1 VEKNH
6 VNKNAHSQIRTN
18 QIGLWL
24 ASGALALTLVMS
36 SFYIADSITG
46 KSNLRNV
53 LATIGFC
60 PQIETIAS
68 RTMTPTPSPTQ
79 DSDATSP
86 GSDEANNQPGQAGT
100 NGASGQD
107 GEAGTEGESGL
118 DGEDGTTGAA
128 GTTGEPGTPGAPGPA
143 GPAGEKGEPGEIGEA
158 GPAGPAGAQGPAG
171 TCTAILDLELFDGNI
186 VPAVDNI
193 YTLGSS
199 ELRWKDL
206 QLGPGTLYIED
217 AITGEQVGVTV
228 NEGSFLIDGAESL
241 RLGNIRLTATG
252 LESILNDQDITI
264 GNLGDTGY
272 VVLARGLK
280 FPDGTIQSTA
290 GGAGSVGPEGPAG
303 PPGPQGEPGDLD
315 GFIET
320 NACVENKHGPM
331 LGPID
336 LGTCAENKKNNGTDI
351 KILMRLP

>member
-1 VEKNH
+1 MEKNH

-18 QIGLWL
+18 QISLGL
-24 ASGALALTLVMS
+24 ASAALAITLVMS
-36 SFYIADSITG
+36 GFYMADTITG
-46 KSNLRNV
+46 KSNFRNV

-60 PQIETIAS
+60 PQLETAQ
-68 RTMTPTPSPTQ
+68 PKATPSASSEPEQ
-79 DSDATSP
+79 PESDSSESNAPEQTGVS
-86 GSDEANNQPGQAGT
+86 GE
-100 NGASGQD
+100 SGQD
-107 GEAGTEGESGL
+107 GA
-118 DGEDGTTGAA
+118 DGADGADGK
-128 GTTGEPGTPGAPGPA
+128 P
-143 GPAGEKGEPGEIGEA
+143 GPAGEKGEPGDQGET
-158 GPAGPAGAQGPAG
+158 GPAGPAGTQGPAG
-171 TCTAILDLELFDGNI
+171 TCSAILDLELFNGNI
-186 VPAVDNI
+186 VPAVDNV
-193 YTLGSS
+193 YTLGSA

-290 GGAGSVGPEGPAG
+290 GSGGAVGPEGPAG
-303 PPGPQGEPGDLD
+303 PPGPQGDPGDLG
-315 GFIET
+315 GFVET
-320 NACVENKHGPM
+320 DACVENKHGPM

-336 LGTCAENKKNNGTDI
+336 LGTCADNKKTNGTDI
-351 KILMRLP
+351 KILMKLP

>member
-1 VEKNH
+1 MEKNH

-18 QIGLWL
+18 QISLGL
-24 ASGALALTLVMS
+24 ASVALVTTLVMS
-36 SFYIADSITG
+36 GFYVADTISG

-60 PQIETIAS
+60 PQLETAQ
-68 RTMTPTPSPTQ
+68 PKATPSASSEPEQ
-79 DSDATSP
+79 PESDSSESNAPEQTGVS
-86 GSDEANNQPGQAGT
+86 
-100 NGASGQD
+100 GASGQD
-107 GEAGTEGESGL
+107 GADGADGADGKPGPAGEQ
-118 DGEDGTTGAA
+118 
-128 GTTGEPGTPGAPGPA
+128 GEPGDQGETGPA
-143 GPAGEKGEPGEIGEA
+143 GPAGT
-158 GPAGPAGAQGPAG
+158 QGPAG
-171 TCTAILDLELFDGNI
+171 TCSAILDLELFNGNI
-186 VPAVDNI
+186 VPAVDNV
-193 YTLGSS
+193 YTLGSA

-290 GGAGSVGPEGPAG
+290 GSGGAVGPEGPAG
-303 PPGPQGEPGDLD
+303 PPGPQGEPGDLG
-315 GFIET
+315 GFVET
-320 NACVENKHGPM
+320 DACVENKHGPM

-336 LGTCAENKKNNGTDI
+336 LGTCADNKKTNGTDI
-351 KILMRLP
+351 KILMKLP